1 MSPVP
6 GIVNGPERA
15 GPVVWTGIVAATCL
29 LLLVVQQLLWLFL
42 PFIFGTVLYYILLGP
57 MQRMVRSGF
66 SRNAAAVWVCTLFFG
81 LAALALAA
89 ALSWS
94 DGPEEDSWEATIG
107 LYLDGG
113 VAFVRTSLAML
124 EAKFPILAEM
134 RLTSTVDMAFTTYTN
149 DFAQNHLG
157 DIVVGVVTWV
167 PSLLLAPFLT
177 FFLLRDGVR
186 FKKFLA
192 RAVPNAYFERALYL
206 LHEVDQTARRYF
218 EGLLKLTVLDTL
230 VLALGLWVIGVSSP
244 LLLGLISAVLAWVP
258 FVGSIAGC
266 VLVVIVASTD
276 APGNPLMAYGAI
288 GVFVL
293 VRLLD
298 DFLFMPLTLGRSLHI
313 HPLVTVLMIFI
324 GGMLAGVV
332 GLMLVLPLLGVV
344 MVIGETL
351 GTLVTNP
358 RLRARHRYAR
368 ALRTRQASVDL
379 DIARERRGAPTPN
392 ATLNAMSKD

>member
-1 MSPVP
+1 M
-6 GIVNGPERA
+6 NDAERA
-15 GPVVWTGIVAATCL
+15 GPIVWTGIIAATCVL
-29 LLLVVQQLLWLFL
+29 LLLVQQVLWLAL
-42 PFIFGTVLYYILLGP
+42 PFIFGTVLHYILLGP
-57 MQRMVRSGF
+57 MQRMVRAGY
-66 SRNAAAVWVCTLFFG
+66 SRNAAALWICLLFF
-81 LAALALAA
+81 ALASLALVA

-94 DGPEEDSWEATIG
+94 GGPEEASWEKTAG

-113 VAFVRTSLAML
+113 VAFVHNTMMLL
-124 EAKFPILAEM
+124 EAKFPLLANVH
-134 RLTSTVDMAFTTYTN
+134 LTSTVNRAFRTYTDN
-149 DFAQNHLG
+149 FAQEHLG
-157 DIVVGVVTWV
+157 DILVGVATWV

-177 FFLLRDGVR
+177 FFFLRDGPR
-186 FKKFLA
+186 FKRFLA
-192 RAVPNAYFERALYL
+192 RAVPNAYFERSLYL

-218 EGLLKLTVLDTL
+218 EGLLKLTVLDTA
-230 VLALGLWVIGVSSP
+230 VLALGLWAIGVSSP

-258 FVGSIAGC
+258 FVGSVAGC

-276 APGNPLMAYGAI
+276 APDNPFVAYGAI

-298 DFLFMPLTLGRSLHI
+298 DFIFMPLTLGRSLRV
-313 HPLVTVLMIFI
+313 HPLVTVLMIFA
-324 GGMLAGVV
+324 GGALAGVV

-368 ALRTRQASVDL
+368 ALRARQASVDL
-379 DIARERRGAPTPN
+379 DVAHERRARPAP
-392 ATLNAMSKD
+392 AVKQ